1 MSVLLPVTAEDEL
14 AALGQLPVIAVDM
27 GFSGKT
33 ASCGYA
39 FRAAANCAIESE
51 NKKFHDCLAAAVKQF
66 QNVGEAILIL
76 EAPLS
81 SAFDR
86 LGNPQP
92 RGDFERHP
100 KPRWWSLGPG
110 ASMSL
115 AAMYFLKRFVKAV
128 PAHTKCHLI
137 EGFVVGADSGHDA
150 DVAEALISAFS
161 GVQNSSWQPPAAPQ
175 LMSVIDWL
183 VPGSSGHASPIVLIP
198 KFS

>member
-1 MSVLLPVTAEDEL
+1 MSVLLPVTAENQL
-14 AALGQLPVIAVDM
+14 AALGQLPIVAVDM

-39 FRAAANCAIESE
+39 FRAVANGPIESE
-51 NKKFHDCLAAAVKQF
+51 NKKFHDCLATVVKQF

-92 RGDFERHP
+92 RGEFERHP

-115 AAMYFLKRFVKAV
+115 AAMYFLKRFVEAV
-128 PAHTKCHLI
+128 PAQTKCHLI

-150 DVAEALISAFS
+150 DVAEALINAFS

>member
-1 MSVLLPVTAEDEL
+1 MSVLLPVTAETEL
-14 AALGQLPVIAVDM
+14 VALGQLPVIAVDM

-39 FRAAANCAIESE
+39 FRATANGTIESE
-51 NKKFHDCLAAAVKQF
+51 NKRFHDCLAAVVSQF
-66 QNVGEAILIL
+66 ENLGEAILIL

-115 AAMYFLKRFVKAV
+115 AAMYFLKRFVEAV

-150 DVAEALISAFS
+150 DVAEALIDSFA
-161 GVQNSSWQPPAAPQ
+161 GVQRCAWQAPAAPQ
-175 LMSVIDWL
+175 LMSVIDW
-183 VPGSSGHASPIVLIP
+183 VIPGASGHASPIVLIP

>member
-1 MSVLLPVTAEDEL
+1 MSVLLPVTAESQL
-14 AALGQLPVIAVDM
+14 VALGQLPVVAVDM

-39 FRAAANCAIESE
+39 FRAASIGAIDSE
-51 NKKFHDCLAAAVKQF
+51 NKKFHDCLAAVVKQF
-66 QNVGEAILIL
+66 QSVGEAVLIL

-115 AAMYFLKRFVKAV
+115 AAMYFLKRFVEAV

-150 DVAEALISAFS
+150 DVAEALIDSFA
-161 GVQNSSWQPPAAPQ
+161 GVQRCAWQAPAAPQ
-175 LMSVIDWL
+175 LMSVIDW
-183 VPGSSGHASPIVLIP
+183 VIPGASGHASPIVLIP

>member
-1 MSVLLPVTAEDEL
+1 MSVLLPVTAEAQL

-27 GFSGKT
+27 GFSGRT

-39 FRAAANCAIESE
+39 IRANANDPVESE
-51 NKKFHDCLAAAVKQF
+51 NKRFHDCLAAVVKQF
-66 QNVGEAILIL
+66 ANLGEAILIL

-115 AAMYFLKRFVKAV
+115 AAMYFLKRFVEAV

-150 DVAEALISAFS
+150 DVAEALIDSFA
-161 GVQNSSWQPPAAPQ
+161 GVQRCAWQAPAAPQ
-175 LMSVIDWL
+175 LMSVIDW
-183 VPGSSGHASPIVLIP
+183 VIPGASGQASPIVLIP

>member
-1 MSVLLPVTAEDEL
+1 MSVLLPVTADTQL

-39 FRAAANCAIESE
+39 IRANANDPVVSE
-51 NKKFHDCLAAAVKQF
+51 NKRFHDCLATVVKQF
-66 QNVGEAILIL
+66 ENLGEAILIL

-115 AAMYFLKRFVKAV
+115 AAMYFLKRFVEAV

-150 DVAEALISAFS
+150 DVAEALIDSFA
-161 GVQNSSWQPPAAPQ
+161 GVQRCAWQAPAAPQ
-175 LMSVIDWL
+175 LMSVIDWAI
-183 VPGSSGHASPIVLIP
+183 PGASGQASPIVLIP
-198 KFS
+198 NFS

>member
-1 MSVLLPVTAEDEL
+1 MSMLIPVHAESQL
-14 AALGQLPVIAVDM
+14 VALGQLPVIAVDM

-39 FRAAANCAIESE
+39 FRATAVGPIEAE
-51 NKKFHDCLAAAVKQF
+51 NKKFHACLAAVISEFRRIEEAV
-66 QNVGEAILIL
+66 LIL

-92 RGDFERHP
+92 RGDFERVP

-115 AAMYFLKRFVKAV
+115 AAMYFLKRFVDEM
-128 PAHTKCHLI
+128 PEITRCHLI

-150 DVAEALISAFS
+150 DVAKALIGSFA
-161 GVQNSSWQPPAAPQ
+161 GVQPCAWKTPAAPQ
-175 LMSVIDWL
+175 LMSVIDWV
-183 VPGSSGHASPIVLIP
+183 VPGSSGNASPIVLIP
-198 KFS
+198 EFK

>member
-1 MSVLLPVTAEDEL
+1 MSVLLPVTAEAQL

-39 FRAAANCAIESE
+39 FRATANGTIESE
-51 NKKFHDCLAAAVKQF
+51 NKRFHDCLAAVVSQF
-66 QNVGEAILIL
+66 ENLGEAILIL

-115 AAMYFLKRFVKAV
+115 AAMYFLKRFVEAV

-150 DVAEALISAFS
+150 DVAEALIDSFA
-161 GVQNSSWQPPAAPQ
+161 GVQRCAWQAPAAPQ

>member
-1 MSVLLPVTAEDEL
+1 MSVLLPVSAESQL
-14 AALGQLPVIAVDM
+14 AALGKLPVIAVDM

-39 FRAAANCAIESE
+39 FRAAANGSVESE
-51 NKKFHDCLAAAVKQF
+51 NKKFHDCLSAVVTQF
-66 QNVGEAILIL
+66 QNMGEAVLIL

-92 RGDFERHP
+92 RGDFERYP

-115 AAMYFLKRFVKAV
+115 AAMHFLKRFVEAV
-128 PAHTKCHLI
+128 PELTKCHLI

-150 DVAEALISAFS
+150 DVAEALINAFT
-161 GVQNSSWQPPAAPQ
+161 GVQRCAWQPPAASQ
-175 LMSVIDWL
+175 LMSVIEWV
-183 VPGSSGHASPIVLIP
+183 VPFSSGCASPIVLIP
-198 KFS
+198 EFI

>member
-1 MSVLLPVTAEDEL
+1 MSVLLPVTAETEL
-14 AALGQLPVIAVDM
+14 VALGQLPVIAVDM
-27 GFSGKT
+27 GFSGRT

-39 FRAAANCAIESE
+39 IRANANDPVVSE
-51 NKKFHDCLAAAVKQF
+51 NKRFHDCLATVVKQF
-66 QNVGEAILIL
+66 ENLGEAILIL

-115 AAMYFLKRFVKAV
+115 AAMYFLKRFVEAV

-150 DVAEALISAFS
+150 DVAEALIDSFA
-161 GVQNSSWQPPAAPQ
+161 GVQRCA
-175 LMSVIDWL
+175 
-183 VPGSSGHASPIVLIP
+183 
-198 KFS
+198 

>member
-1 MSVLLPVTAEDEL
+1 MSVLLSVTAETQL

-27 GFSGKT
+27 GFSGRT

-39 FRAAANCAIESE
+39 IRANANDPVVSE
-51 NKKFHDCLAAAVKQF
+51 NKRFHDCLAAVVSQF
-66 QNVGEAILIL
+66 ENLGEAILIL

-115 AAMYFLKRFVKAV
+115 AAMYFLKRFVEAV

-150 DVAEALISAFS
+150 DVAEALIDSFA
-161 GVQNSSWQPPAAPQ
+161 GVQRCAWQAPAAPQ
-175 LMSVIDWL
+175 LMSVIDW
-183 VPGSSGHASPIVLIP
+183 VIPGASGHDSPIVLIP

>member
-1 MSVLLPVTAEDEL
+1 MSVLLPVTAENQL
-14 AALGQLPVIAVDM
+14 AAVGQLPIVAVDM

-39 FRAAANCAIESE
+39 FRAVANGPIESE
-51 NKKFHDCLAAAVKQF
+51 NKKFHDCLATVVKQF
-66 QNVGEAILIL
+66 QNVGEAVLIL

-115 AAMYFLKRFVKAV
+115 AAMYFLKRFVEAV

-150 DVAEALISAFS
+150 DVAEALINAFS
-161 GVQNSSWQPPAAPQ
+161 GVQNCSWQAPAAPQ

-183 VPGSSGHASPIVLIP
+183 VLGSSGHASPIVLIP